1 MTQHSP
7 FDEVAELYDAIRP
20 RYPEALFARVVCIAG
35 LKSNAKLLEIAPGT
49 GQATL
54 SLAKRGYRIT
64 GVELGQEMARI
75 ARNRLRAYRSV
86 DIVNTSFEDAQLPRV
101 AFDLVYVATAFHW
114 ISAEVK
120 FAKSHALLKP
130 SGHLAIIHRH
140 HVSDERGD
148 AFTAATQPIYQR
160 HERDAAAR
168 TKVYVPRP
176 RAELRPEPIDEEIF
190 APLSFDTFAE
200 EVTYSAQDYLSL
212 LSTYSPTLAMS
223 PEERATFLEGI
234 RCLIDEKFG
243 GRVLQ
248 RYGVTLQVAQRK

>member
-1 MTQHSP
+1 MTQGSL
-7 FDEVAELYDAIRP
+7 FDKVAELYDAIRP
-20 RYPEALFARVVCIAG
+20 HYPEALFARLVRVAG
-35 LKSNAKLLEIAPGT
+35 LKSNAQLLEIATGT

-64 GVELGQEMARI
+64 GVELGEEMARI
-75 ARNRLRAYRSV
+75 ARNSLRAYPSV
-86 DIVNTSFEDAQLPRV
+86 HIVNASFEEAQLPQM

-114 ISAEVK
+114 ISAEAK

-130 SGHLAIIHRH
+130 SGHLAIIHRL

-160 HERDAAAR
+160 YERDAAAR

-176 RAELRPEPIDEEIF
+176 RAELRPEPIDEELF
-190 APLSFDTFAE
+190 TTVAFDTFPEA
-200 EVTYSAQDYLSL
+200 VTFSAQDYVSL

-223 PEERATFLEGI
+223 PGERATFLDEI
-234 RCLIDEKFG
+234 HRMIDEKFG
-243 GRVLQ
+243 GRVLLH
-248 RYGVTLQVAQRK
+248 YAVTLQVAQRK